1 MIVDV
6 IMPKMGESITDGTI
20 LEWRKKVGDFVEK
33 DELFLEIG
41 TDKVDSE
48 IPSIESGILIEICAE
63 INEVV
68 DVGEVIARIETD
80 VDAAGEINTLPSKK
94 VKIKPLE
101 SSESPK
107 AESEPSVQKPKNKNP
122 KGKIFITPVVMKIAQ
137 ANNISIEI
145 LNKIPGTGRGGRVTK
160 KDILKYLENK
170 LTVSDSN
177 SHPINVSALEGKSEE
192 MGHMRKLIA
201 EHMRRSLD
209 TSAHVYIATEVD
221 MSLIMEFINNSQISF
236 HQKEGYNLTVT
247 PFIMM
252 ACVHALKSFPEM
264 NASLDGDKI
273 IFHKHLN
280 IGMAVAVENGL
291 MVPTLSKCEEMNF
304 LGVCR
309 KVNDIAQRTRSKQ
322 ILPDELQGRTFSIT
336 NFGVFNVTMGLPIIN
351 QPNVGILGVGTIR
364 KRPVVIE
371 SEKGDSIG
379 IKSIMIL
386 SLGFDHRLVDGAG
399 GSKFIDRVR
408 EGLETLNLE
417 NLF

>member
-1 MIVDV
+1 
-6 IMPKMGESITDGTI
+6 
-20 LEWRKKVGDFVEK
+20 
-33 DELFLEIG
+33 
-41 TDKVDSE
+41 
-48 IPSIESGILIEICAE
+48 
-63 INEVV
+63 
-68 DVGEVIARIETD
+68 
-80 VDAAGEINTLPSKK
+80 
-94 VKIKPLE
+94 
-101 SSESPK
+101 
-107 AESEPSVQKPKNKNP
+107 
-122 KGKIFITPVVMKIAQ
+122 
-137 ANNISIEI
+137 
-145 LNKIPGTGRGGRVTK
+145 
-160 KDILKYLENK
+160 
-170 LTVSDSN
+170 
-177 SHPINVSALEGKSEE
+177 
-192 MGHMRKLIA
+192 
-201 EHMRRSLD
+201 
-209 TSAHVYIATEVD
+209 
-221 MSLIMEFINNSQISF
+221 MEFINNSQISF

-322 ILPDELQGRTFSIT
+322 ILPDELQGSTFSIT